1 MLWAVGKSVTHIL
14 LVDPKGQTGIQ
25 DWTSLQGVNAKVAL
39 AHSGVLPDLARALAR
54 GTTRRFKVN
63 SFILLRKSS
72 PLGTARSGTF
82 YDPKVVADM
91 ERKHVLHLN
100 WAPMVNGRRVDE
112 EGNTMPP
119 PPDDRCYLD
128 RMLTCAGVI
137 AS

>member
-1 MLWAVGKSVTHIL
+1 MRK
-14 LVDPKGQTGIQ
+14 
-25 DWTSLQGVNAKVAL
+25 TSSTSWLTSWNPFAVNAKVAL

-54 GTTRRFKVN
+54 GTTRRFKVD
-63 SFILLRKSS
+63 SFILLRQSS
-72 PLGTARSGTF
+72 ELGRATRGAF
-82 YDPKVVADM
+82 YDPKVVEDM

-100 WAPMVNGRRVDE
+100 WAPMVDGRRVDE

-137 AS
+137 V